1 MSIFKKASALL
12 LSSAIALSLAGC
24 SSNIAGPDISYGA
37 EIDGVK
43 VPAGI
48 FISKQFDA
56 YYDALNYT
64 DPNEEAA
71 ETSAEISVE
80 TTAEETAE
88 TTAVL
93 DKVIEGK
100 AIEEW
105 VNDEATKSM
114 QKYVAV
120 EKKFDELGLSF
131 TDEEMEA
138 AKAYIDSV
146 WEYYGA
152 SYEEIGV
159 GKNSQLLIYL
169 NTIKK
174 SNIFNYYYGE
184 GGEKAATEEEI
195 RTYLEENKARINF
208 IEMTLKDGEGNL
220 MKSDA
225 KADEMTRAEEY
236 VERIK
241 GGEDFNAVLKE
252 YNEFRKQLEAAAAEN
267 TEETAAE
274 EEPEVNDNTRVI
286 VKSSI
291 VPSKSVSEKV
301 FDGTMNIGDIAIV
314 EDSNGEALYIVQK
327 LDLFA
332 DENYY
337 NDNAAEVRV
346 TLKNDEFEAEVESW
360 TANQTVV
367 RNEAAYK
374 KYSIK
379 KFMGEE

>member
-12 LSSAIALSLAGC
+12 LGSAIALSLAAC

-37 EIDGVK
+37 EIDGMK
-43 VPAGI
+43 VPAGV

-56 YYDALNYT
+56 YYDAVYYT
-64 DPNEEAA
+64 DPNEETA
-71 ETSAEISVE
+71 ETSAE
-80 TTAEETAE
+80 TTSEEAAE
-88 TTAVL
+88 TTSIW

-114 QKYVAV
+114 QQYVAV

-146 WEYYGA
+146 WEYYGE

-195 RTYLEENKARINF
+195 RNYLEENKARINY
-208 IEMTLKDGEGNL
+208 IEMTLKVGEGNL
-220 MKSDA
+220 LKSDA

-241 GGEDFNAVLKE
+241 GGEDFNVVLKE
-252 YNEFRKQLEAAAAEN
+252 YNDFRKQLEASAN
-267 TEETAAE
+267 TEEAASSE
-274 EEPEVNDNTRVI
+274 EENELPDNTMVI
-286 VKSSI
+286 TKKGVYPSS
-291 VPSKSVSEKV
+291 SVNEKV
-301 FDGTMNIGDIAIV
+301 FDGTMKNGDIAIV
-314 EDSNGEALYIVQK
+314 EDSGGEKLFVVQK
-327 LDLFA
+327 LDLFS

-346 TLKNDEFEAEVESW
+346 ALKNDEFEADIESW
-360 TANQTVV
+360 TAAQNVV

-374 KYSIK
+374 RYSIK
-379 KFMGEE
+379 MFMEEE

>member
-1 MSIFKKASALL
+1 MSIIKKTTALL
-12 LSSAIALSLAGC
+12 LGSAIALSLAAC

-37 EIDGVK
+37 EIDGMK
-43 VPAGI
+43 VPAGV

-71 ETSAEISVE
+71 ETTAE
-80 TTAEETAE
+80 TTAEEAV
-88 TTAVL
+88 TTSVW

-114 QKYVAV
+114 QQYVAV

-131 TDEEMEA
+131 TDEEMEG
-138 AKAYIDSV
+138 AKAYIDSI
-146 WEYYGA
+146 WEYYGE

-169 NTIKK
+169 NTVKK
-174 SNIFNYYYGE
+174 SSIFNYYYGE
-184 GGEKAATEEEI
+184 GGEKAATEDEI
-195 RTYLEENKARINF
+195 ITYLEENKARINF

-220 MKSDA
+220 LKSDA

-252 YNEFRKQLEAAAAEN
+252 YNDFRKQLEAAAAEN
-267 TEETAAE
+267 TEEAAAEE
-274 EEPEVNDNTRVI
+274 EEPEVTDNTRVI

-301 FDGTMNIGDIAIV
+301 FDGSMKNGDIAIV
-314 EDSNGEALYIVQK
+314 EDSGGEALYIVQK
-327 LDLFA
+327 LDLFS
-332 DENYY
+332 DENYLK
-337 NDNAAEVRV
+337 DNAAEVRV
-346 TLKNDEFEAEVESW
+346 ALKNDEFEAEVESW
-360 TANQTVV
+360 TANQTVI

-374 KYSIK
+374 RYSIK
-379 KFMGEE
+379 KFMDEE